1 LPSAVEDDYNARL
14 RWGFCFLCAPIAEC
28 AGLAVE
34 ALALNTGDLRGTR
47 GRPWLGA
54 CVLGVAC
61 VCALVIPA
69 GAQTSTSGDKP
80 VTNKPVSPKKHAKAA
95 AQASGT
101 TSAAG
106 KHKAHP
112 ASHPAAEK
120 HPKSNAASATHPPTT
135 KHTARKKKKTAR
147 GQQKI
152 DPDRAQ
158 EIQQALVREHYL
170 NGEANGQWNQA
181 SEDAMRRYQAD
192 HGWQS
197 KTVPDSRALINL
209 GLGPSHDHLLN
220 PESAMTTGPFPTRAE
235 SLTPTSHSADPVA
248 HTSAKPAQSPDAVP
262 AATSGHDSSGPQ

>member
-1 LPSAVEDDYNARL
+1 M
-14 RWGFCFLCAPIAEC
+14 
-28 AGLAVE
+28 
-34 ALALNTGDLRGTR
+34 
-47 GRPWLGA
+47 
-54 CVLGVAC
+54 AC
-61 VCALVIPA
+61 VCVSVVPA
-69 GAQTSTSGDKP
+69 RGQTSTSGDKP

-95 AQASGT
+95 AQASGAS
-101 TSAAG
+101 SAAG

-170 NGEANGQWNQA
+170 NGEASGQWNQA

-235 SLTPTSHSADPVA
+235 SLSPASHSAGPVA
-248 HTSAKPAQSPDAVP
+248 HTNPKSVSPVDAVP
-262 AATSGHDSSGPQ
+262 ATAPAHDAVPQ